1 MIVGVFARCGAGGRH
16 LVNTSDGVLVLQSFE
31 GIGDSCK
38 VTIGHIF
45 NDRFTAIDR
54 TYHCFLFNEIVA
66 FLTTEMDRYLVDVTL
81 LEFLVYSAGNKALV
95 GGYIEPL
102 NTVLSI
108 GADAV
113 TILTLAVEFCI
124 IRLLTNDGYV
134 DIKGQTANRRRV
146 TAPGISTIVTGQV
159 SVCVGMLALFFGT
172 TSRYC
177 AGVSMVQIVDLAVLT
192 PSVITFC

>member
-1 MIVGVFARCGAGGRH
+1 MIVGLFARCGAGGRH
-16 LVNTSDGVLVLQSFE
+16 LIHTGHSMLVLQRFK
-31 GIGDSCK
+31 GIGDTRK
-38 VTIGHIF
+38 VTVGHIF

-54 TYHCFLFNEIVA
+54 TCHCFLFNEIVA
-66 FLTTEMDRYLVDVTL
+66 FLTAEMDRYLVDVTL

-95 GGYIEPL
+95 GGYIKPL

-113 TILTLAVEFCI
+113 TIITLAIEFCI

-159 SVCVGMLALFFGT
+159 SVCVGVLALFFGT

-177 AGVSMVQIVDLAVLT
+177 AGVAVIDVVHLAVLT
-192 PSVITFC
+192 PGMIAFG